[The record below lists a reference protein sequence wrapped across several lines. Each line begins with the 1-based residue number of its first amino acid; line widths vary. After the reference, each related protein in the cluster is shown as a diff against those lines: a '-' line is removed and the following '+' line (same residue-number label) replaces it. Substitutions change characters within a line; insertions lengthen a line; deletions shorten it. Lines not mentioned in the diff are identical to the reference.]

1 LRYAPSAMGYS
12 DFTIKDIRTKLGL
25 TIAERF
31 GCFGDA
37 LPLAPTE
44 ALSASIP
51 RRVTKAK
58 DINTE
63 KARSEYLI
71 LPLLD
76 ELEVLSGERLRV
88 FSGSDFPVDAAS
100 GLSGRVDFLL
110 CGSVER
116 LFVDAPVLAVV
127 EAKNDNLKDGL
138 AQCIATLQGARLFN
152 AREGRAPERIGGAVT
167 TGVAWQFLTLAGDE
181 VTLDTQEYAVTEL
194 ARVLGILASIAGW
207 RRNVTG

>member
-1 LRYAPSAMGYS
+1 MLAASMGYS

-25 TIAERF
+25 TITERF

-37 LPLAPTE
+37 TPLTPSE
-44 ALSASIP
+44 AFSLSIP

-63 KARSEYLI
+63 KARSEYLV

-88 FSGSDFPVDAAS
+88 FSGSDFLVDAAN
-100 GLSGRVDFLL
+100 GLSGRVDFLV
-110 CGSVER
+110 CGSAER

-138 AQCIATLQGARLFN
+138 AQCIATLQGARVFN
-152 AREGRAPERIGGAVT
+152 AREGRESECIGGAVT
-167 TGVAWQFLTLAGDE
+167 TGVAWQFLTVAGHE
-181 VTLDTQEYAVTEL
+181 VTLDAQEYVVTEP
-194 ARVLGILASIAGW
+194 ARVLGILARIAGW
-207 RRNVTG
+207 RRDVARE